1 MNINGIFDHR
11 VHSIHSI
18 LRCFHPTSTNFS
30 EYKKKLMSLKSSFW
44 CDHSQ
49 GWIGLM
55 RVWEFLCI
63 SNNSTVHT
71 YRYLHTLWGK
81 KKFLLHGKHVM
92 ILNPRGQIQTYSI
105 YCSDLIWSG
114 LELTGAK
121 PDVCESV
128 CVCVWYRDDF
138 MWWLR
143 VQMQRSNI
151 WFSFF
156 CFCASFN
163 FHLLICLTL
172 FSLTLSPSWPSSI
185 LFFFFLLPVSIC
197 WGIWP
202 LVCFKAG
209 KIIL

>member
-18 LRCFHPTSTNFS
+18 LRCFRPTSTNFS

-92 ILNPRGQIQTYSI
+92 ILNPRGQYL
-105 YCSDLIWSG
+105 LIWSD
-114 LELTGAK
+114 LVWSWQVLNQMYVS
-121 PDVCESV
+121 VCESV
-128 CVCVWYRDDF
+128 CVIQR
-138 MWWLR
+138 WLY
-143 VQMQRSNI
+143 VVAQGPNAEIKHLIFLFLLLCFFQLPSPHMSHLI
-151 WFSFF
+151 FSH
-156 CFCASFN
+156 SLP
-163 FHLLICLTL
+163 LLA
-172 FSLTLSPSWPSSI
+172 FVHPF
-185 LFFFFLLPVSIC
+185 FFFFLLPVSIC

>member
-1 MNINGIFDHR
+1 MITAKDELVWWEFESFSVYPIIPL
-11 VHSIHSI
+11 SIH
-18 LRCFHPTSTNFS
+18 
-30 EYKKKLMSLKSSFW
+30 
-44 CDHSQ
+44 
-49 GWIGLM
+49 
-55 RVWEFLCI
+55 
-63 SNNSTVHT
+63 TVIYTHCG
-71 YRYLHTLWGK
+71 GK
-81 KKFLLHGKHVM
+81 KQFLLHGKHVM

-121 PDVCESV
+121 PDVCVRV

-185 LFFFFLLPVSIC
+185 LFFFLFTACVHMLRDLTIS
-197 WGIWP
+197 
-202 LVCFKAG
+202 LF
-209 KIIL
+209 

>member
-71 YRYLHTLWGK
+71 HCYLHTLWGK

-128 CVCVWYRDDF
+128 CVCVCDTEMTLCGGWGSKCRDQTFDF
-138 MWWLR
+138 P
-143 VQMQRSNI
+143 
-151 WFSFF
+151 FS
-156 CFCASFN
+156 ASV
-163 FHLLICLTL
+163 LLSTSISSYVSPYFL
-172 FSLTLSPSWPSSI
+172 SLSPPLGLRPS
-185 LFFFFLLPVSIC
+185 FFFLFTACVHMLRDLTIS
-197 WGIWP
+197 
-202 LVCFKAG
+202 LF
-209 KIIL
+209 